1 MKEPSFHKMTK
12 EDLTIYLIE
21 HCVDVLRRFEKNFVV
36 VFYKKCITNISQYPD
51 ELLSYNREES
61 CTSLLI

>member
-12 EDLTIYLIE
+12 KDLTTYLFE
-21 HCVDVLRRFEKNFVV
+21 HCLDVLRRFEKNFVV
-36 VFYKKCITNISQYPD
+36 VFYTKCIKNISQYPD
-51 ELLSYNREES
+51 ELLSYNQKES